1 MQGFSMRQRSFP
13 KLALVN
19 LMMMLLLGNE
29 NFIFRATV
37 AEEHSSLLQKGSS
50 LQGGNTRKSSHD
62 ALDTI
67 FAKGGL
73 GNKRNLRTK
82 SDQNDQNLSLDSM
95 EENEM
100 RVAVTNEF
108 EELFLLLVYVCE
120 AGGQTFTYKTTDE
133 MSGPWEECRGKTG
146 EECKRVI
153 DDDPTLES
161 EKIQIVGINDSD
173 VAVSRIFDA
182 CRVVIYVDDDN
193 VVMGVPSRG

>member
-1 MQGFSMRQRSFP
+1 MRQRSFP

-120 AGGQTFTYKTTDE
+120 AGGQTFTYKVSA
-133 MSGPWEECRGKTG
+133 MIFVSYAIVYRKNM
-146 EECKRVI
+146 VI
-153 DDDPTLES
+153 TIER
-161 EKIQIVGINDSD
+161 
-173 VAVSRIFDA
+173 AVNAILLA
-182 CRVVIYVDDDN
+182 CEY
-193 VVMGVPSRG
+193 SCE